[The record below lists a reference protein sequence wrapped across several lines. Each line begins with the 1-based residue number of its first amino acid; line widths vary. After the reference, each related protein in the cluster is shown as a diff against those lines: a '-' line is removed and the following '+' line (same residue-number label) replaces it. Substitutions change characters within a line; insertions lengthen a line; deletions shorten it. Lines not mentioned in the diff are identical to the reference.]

1 MQSFASPVC
10 VLKVSSLIF
19 IFFLN
24 GLILGAQPPSRAEL
38 QSRKNQLLK
47 EIEAANKELKATGK
61 SLESITFALKQLDRK
76 IALREALI
84 VNYQKEIALLS
95 RKIDSCLIIT
105 GQLESRLEK
114 IKADYARMVATEY
127 KLLSHSDERLYL
139 LAARDLNDAY
149 LRRSYFRSMRNYRR
163 WMATEI
169 TQRQAELAEA
179 LDVLR
184 RSRQEAAEAL
194 KAQEMQKA
202 FLAAEMAEKQKLA
215 AQLKA
220 REKEIRQTI
229 ARKEKER
236 KELEARIKKLIEEEI
251 AAERRRAEARAA
263 KERARRNETGSP
275 VASAARKPPELRATP
290 EAAELSGAF
299 ENNRGRLPWP
309 VERGALGSGFGIQA
323 HAYLKNVSVRN
334 DGIDILAPG
343 GAPVRAVFRG
353 TVSGVFPVH
362 GFGNVVIIRHG
373 EYLTVYANL
382 DKVSVGKGTAVS
394 ARQTIGYLPI
404 GEGHVTMNFQ
414 IRRGTEPL
422 NPLHWLQQ

>member
-1 MQSFASPVC
+1 MS
-10 VLKVSSLIF
+10 
-19 IFFLN
+19 
-24 GLILGAQPPSRAEL
+24 GLFVQAQAPSRAEL
-38 QSRKNQLLK
+38 QNRKKQLLK

-61 SLESITFALKQLDRK
+61 SLESIGFALKQLDKK

-84 VNYQKEIALLS
+84 ANYQKEIALLN
-95 RKIDSCLIIT
+95 RKIDSCLVIT
-105 GQLESRLEK
+105 GLLESRLEK
-114 IKADYARMVATEY
+114 IKADYARMVVTEY

-194 KAQEMQKA
+194 KAQEAQKA
-202 FLAAEMAEKQKLA
+202 FLAAEIAEKQKLA
-215 AQLKA
+215 AHLKA

-251 AAERRRAEARAA
+251 AAERRRAVARAA
-263 KERARRNETGSP
+263 KERTRRNEIAGS
-275 VASAARKPPELRATP
+275 SAAPPRKTPELRATP

-299 ENNRGRLPWP
+299 ESNRGRLPWP
-309 VERGALGSGFGIQA
+309 VERGALGSGFGVQA
-323 HAYLKNVSVRN
+323 HAYLKNVSIRN
-334 DGIDILAPG
+334 DGIEILAPA
-343 GAPVRAVFRG
+343 GAAVRSVFKG
-353 TVSGVFPVH
+353 TVTGVFPVQ

-373 EYLTVYANL
+373 EYLSVYANL
-382 DKVSVGKGTAVS
+382 DKVTVSKGTAVS
-394 ARQTIGYLPI
+394 ARQTLGYLPS
-404 GEGHVTMNFQ
+404 GEGHVSMNFQ

-422 NPLHWLQQ
+422 NPLSWLQH

>member
-1 MQSFASPVC
+1 MILAFT
-10 VLKVSSLIF
+10 
-19 IFFLN
+19 
-24 GLILGAQPPSRAEL
+24 GLLLQAQAPSRTEL
-38 QSRKNQLLK
+38 QNRKNQLLK

-61 SLESITFALKQLDRK
+61 SLESIGFALKQLDKK

-84 VNYQKEIALLS
+84 ANYQKEIALLN
-95 RKIDSCLIIT
+95 RKIDSCLVIT
-105 GQLESRLEK
+105 GHLEK
-114 IKADYARMVATEY
+114 RLDKIKQDYARMVVTEY

-184 RSRQEAAEAL
+184 LSRQDAAEAL
-194 KAQEMQKA
+194 KAQEMQKS

-220 REKEIRQTI
+220 REKEIRQMI

-263 KERARRNETGSP
+263 KERARRNETAATSAVSP
-275 VASAARKPPELRATP
+275 RKTPELRATP

-299 ENNRGRLPWP
+299 ESNRGRLPWP
-309 VERGALGSGFGIQA
+309 VERGALGSGFGVQA

-343 GAPVRAVFRG
+343 GAPVRAVFKG
-353 TVSGVFPVH
+353 TVTGVFPVQ
-362 GFGNVVIIRHG
+362 GFSNVVIIRHG

-382 DKVSVGKGTAVS
+382 DKVTVSKGTAVS
-394 ARQTIGYLPI
+394 ARQTLGYLPS
-404 GEGHVTMNFQ
+404 GEGHVSMNFQ

-422 NPLHWLQQ
+422 NPLSWLQQ